1 MKGGLELPLPNVA
14 KAKNDETFRKYL
26 SLCTLVVQNS
36 ALVLLLRYS
45 RIVQQPGQPLY
56 IASTV
61 VFFAEIMKFLVC
73 LYFLYKESGKWS
85 IFVSTV
91 NEELIENFSDINK
104 MVIPSG
110 LYAIQNNLLFVALS
124 NLEAATFQIT
134 YQMKILSTALFSVIL
149 LGKRLSRN
157 KWVSLVLLMVGVI
170 LVQLP
175 ASKGVTSTTDE
186 ETSLVNGQNPF
197 IGLIAVIA
205 ACLSSGFAGC
215 YFEKMLK
222 RNSTSM
228 WVRNI
233 QLGIPGT
240 LFSLIAMMF
249 NDGQAIASQ
258 GFFQGYD
265 LLTWVVVVNQALG
278 GLLVA
283 VVVKYADNI
292 LKGFAT
298 SLSIIISSVISFY
311 LFNFHPSPQFALGAL
326 IVITST
332 FMYGRPERT
341 PPTSPTL

>member
-1 MKGGLELPLPNVA
+1 MKTALDLPQPNTT
-14 KAKNDETFRKYL
+14 KTKSDEKFRKYL

-36 ALVLLLRYS
+36 SLVLLLRYS
-45 RIVQQPGQPLY
+45 RIMQQPGQPLY
-56 IASTV
+56 IASTA
-61 VFFAEIMKFLVC
+61 VFFAEIIKFFVC
-73 LYFLYKESGKWS
+73 FYFLYRESGKWS
-85 IFVSTV
+85 IFMSTV
-91 NEELIENFSDINK
+91 NEEFVENFSDIYK

-124 NLEAATFQIT
+124 NLEATTFQIT
-134 YQMKILSTALFSVIL
+134 YQMKILTTALFSVVL
-149 LGKRLSRN
+149 LGKRLSRG
-157 KWVSLVLLMVGVI
+157 KWVSLILLMIGVI

-175 ASKGVTSTTDE
+175 ASTKVATPATDE
-186 ETSLVNGQNPF
+186 DTNLMTAQTPL
-197 IGLIAVIA
+197 IGLIAVIT

-222 RNSTSM
+222 RNATSM

-240 LFSLIAMMF
+240 LFSLIAMLF
-249 NDGQAIASQ
+249 NDGMAISTD

-265 LLTWVVVVNQALG
+265 FLTWIVVLNQALG

-298 SLSIIISSVISFY
+298 SLSIIISSVVSFY
-311 LFNFHPSPQFALGAL
+311 LFNFYPSPQFALGAL

-332 FMYGRPERT
+332 FLYGRPERVQ
-341 PPTSPTL
+341 

>member
-1 MKGGLELPLPNVA
+1 
-14 KAKNDETFRKYL
+14 
-26 SLCTLVVQNS
+26 
-36 ALVLLLRYS
+36 
-45 RIVQQPGQPLY
+45 
-56 IASTV
+56 
-61 VFFAEIMKFLVC
+61 
-73 LYFLYKESGKWS
+73 
-85 IFVSTV
+85 
-91 NEELIENFSDINK
+91 
-104 MVIPSG
+104 
-110 LYAIQNNLLFVALS
+110 
-124 NLEAATFQIT
+124 
-134 YQMKILSTALFSVIL
+134 MKILSTALFSVIL

-157 KWVSLVLLMVGVI
+157 KWISLVLLMVGVI

-175 ASKGVTSTTDE
+175 ASSKVATSATDE
-186 ETSLVNGQNPF
+186 ETSLVNGQNPL
-197 IGLIAVIA
+197 IGFVAVIA

-222 RNSTSM
+222 RNATSM

-240 LFSLIAMMF
+240 LFSLIAMLC
-249 NDGQAIASQ
+249 NDGQTIATH
-258 GFFQGYD
+258 GLFQGYD
-265 LLTWVVVVNQALG
+265 FLTWVVVVNQALG

-341 PPTSPTL
+341 QPTSPTF

>member
-1 MKGGLELPLPNVA
+1 MKNTLELPLPINI
-14 KAKNDETFRKYL
+14 KTRNDETFRKYL

-36 ALVLLLRYS
+36 SLVLLLRYS
-45 RIVQQPGQPLY
+45 RIVQLPGQPLY
-56 IASTV
+56 IASTA
-61 VFFAEIMKFLVC
+61 VFFAEIIKLFVC
-73 LYFLYKESGKWS
+73 LFFLYKESGKWS

-91 NEELIENFSDINK
+91 NEEFIENFSDINK

-124 NLEAATFQIT
+124 NLEATSFQIT
-134 YQMKILSTALFSVIL
+134 YQMKILTTALFSVIL
-149 LGKRLSRN
+149 LGKRLSRQ
-157 KWVSLVLLMVGVI
+157 KWFSLILLMVGVI

-175 ASKGVTSTTDE
+175 AATKSVSATIDE
-186 ETSLVNGQNPF
+186 EEATILSMQTPL

-222 RNSTSM
+222 RSATSM

-240 LFSLIAMMF
+240 VFSLVAMLI
-249 NDGQAIASQ
+249 NDGKAISVE

-265 LLTWVVVVNQALG
+265 LLTWIVVLNQALG

-298 SLSIIISSVISFY
+298 SLSIIISSVVSFY

-326 IVITST
+326 IVISST
-332 FMYGRPERT
+332 FMYGRPEKT
-341 PPTSPTL
+341 NSL